1 MIGTIVNTACIVVG
15 TLVGTFFKKGLGEK
29 YTQVLFNAMGLA
41 SIALGVSSFVQNMPK
56 SEFPVLFILSLA
68 IGGLVGTALD
78 LDGRVNRAIAKRG
91 GESLATGLIS
101 ACLLYCIGTFS
112 IVGPVLSALQGDN
125 TFLYTNSTLDL
136 DGRVNRAIA
145 KRGGESLATGLIS
158 ACLLYCI
165 GTFSIVGPVLSALQ
179 GDNTFLYTNS
189 TLDLVTSTVFATTFG
204 FGMIL
209 AAPILFLWQGSIWL
223 IAKLA
228 STSPLLQGTLVNELA
243 IVGGVLI
250 LASGLSI
257 LKIKDCKTLNY
268 IPALLVPVLWFL
280 IKGLLGL

>member
-1 MIGTIVNTACIVVG
+1 MVGTLVNTGCIIVG
-15 TLVGTFFKKGLGEK
+15 TLVGTLFKKGLGEK
-29 YTQVLFNAMGLA
+29 YTTALFNAMGLA
-41 SIALGVSSFVQNMPK
+41 SLALGAASFAQNLPK

-68 IGGLVGTALD
+68 IGGIAGTALD
-78 LDGRVNRAIAKRG
+78 LDGRVKRAISKRG

-125 TFLYTNSTLDL
+125 TFL
-136 DGRVNRAIA
+136 
-145 KRGGESLATGLIS
+145 
-158 ACLLYCI
+158 
-165 GTFSIVGPVLSALQ
+165 F
-179 GDNTFLYTNS
+179 TNS

-204 FGMIL
+204 IGMIL

-250 LASGLSI
+250 ISSGLSI

-268 IPALLVPVLWFL
+268 IPSLLVPVLWFL
-280 IKGLLGL
+280 IKSLFV